1 MISVPQILRFLPKG
15 FNPMLW
21 AVVFLISVV
30 IILTLALTWQVW
42 RVNLCEA
49 EKKVLES
56 KLDTQNLGI
65 DLLSEK
71 NRTIEEIRKQLQEIT
86 RDRRR
91 KFDEKGQ
98 VIKSTVVTGNECAD
112 LTAIVDSAR
121 EDETRL

>member
-1 MISVPQILRFLPKG
+1 VI
-15 FNPMLW
+15 W
-21 AVVFLISVV
+21 AVLFLLSVIV
-30 IILTLALTWQVW
+30 ILTLALTWQVW

-49 EKKVLES
+49 EKQVLES
-56 KLDTQNLGI
+56 KLDTQNLGV

-71 NRTIEEIRKQLQEIT
+71 NQTIEEIRKQLQEIT

-98 VIKSTVVTGNECAD
+98 EIKSVTITGNECAD
-112 LTAIVDSAR
+112 LTAIIDATR